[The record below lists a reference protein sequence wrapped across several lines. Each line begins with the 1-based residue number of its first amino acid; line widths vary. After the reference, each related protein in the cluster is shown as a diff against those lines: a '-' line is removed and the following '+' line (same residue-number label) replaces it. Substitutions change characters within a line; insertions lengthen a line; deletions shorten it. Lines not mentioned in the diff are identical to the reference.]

1 MIYIIL
7 NWGCIVLDSSNV
19 SVNYVHIFLSWIKL
33 LLLLLLLLII
43 IIIITFIKSS
53 AKIIT

>member
-7 NWGCIVLDSSNV
+7 NWGCIVLDS
-19 SVNYVHIFLSWIKL
+19 YFKCFCKL
-33 LLLLLLLLII
+33 CTYFFKLNKIIIII